1 MSESEDLRV
10 AVVEWEAAF
19 ERLIAAREHLK
30 HHYEK
35 PGRAL
40 LMKAHEDA
48 LSAYSEAT
56 EKRLSAEER
65 FLSKE

>member
-1 MSESEDLRV
+1 MSETDNLRAAV
-10 AVVEWEAAF
+10 AEWEAAF
-19 ERLIAAREHLK
+19 ERLVAARDHLR
-30 HHYEK
+30 HHYDK

-48 LSAYSEAT
+48 LRTYEKAT

-65 FLSKE
+65 FWSKE